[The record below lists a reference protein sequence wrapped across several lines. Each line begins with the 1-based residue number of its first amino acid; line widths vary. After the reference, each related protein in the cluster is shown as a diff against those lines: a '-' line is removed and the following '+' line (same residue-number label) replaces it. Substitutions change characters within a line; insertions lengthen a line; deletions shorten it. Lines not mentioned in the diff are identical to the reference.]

1 LQTEAYENAMKLL
14 NEALVSQRRLEAENS
29 SLKESHAQA
38 QKHIEDMSV
47 YLKTQDHINLLKLKE
62 RDLLLKELTEQT
74 NELRSQLKRDQ
85 KLLLEVKKGHSL
97 PVIET
102 KRPQRKVAENNN
114 AKLQTYKAS
123 RPFPL
128 ASLTL
133 LSAVDDLDSSPAQI

>member
-102 KRPQRKVAENNN
+102 KRPQR
-114 AKLQTYKAS
+114 
-123 RPFPL
+123 
-128 ASLTL
+128 
-133 LSAVDDLDSSPAQI
+133 